1 MKIYIAGKITGES
14 RASVAEKFASAMC
27 KLKSAGHLPFNP
39 SVLPDYEK
47 VAHEDYMHICYAMI
61 DVCDAIY
68 MLKDWQTSAGARAEL
83 QYAAEWKKIFRLCMG
98 DRMEAWNKVLDS
110 ATVQRIRTYSAFN
123 DPQSKH
129 LMIQT
134 ALEAGAEIGKREIC
148 SMGLALQSDMDKTI
162 KQNMELKKILDD
174 YRDFIAENKLQE
186 EFKRFLKEVEK

>member
-1 MKIYIAGKITGES
+1 MK
-14 RASVAEKFASAMC
+14 
-27 KLKSAGHLPFNP
+27 
-39 SVLPDYEK
+39 
-47 VAHEDYMHICYAMI
+47 
-61 DVCDAIY
+61 
-68 MLKDWQTSAGARAEL
+68 
-83 QYAAEWKKIFRLCMG
+83 
-98 DRMEAWNKVLDS
+98 AWHDILDS

-148 SMGLALQSDMDKTI
+148 NMGLALQSDMDKTI